1 MRTRIQYGTSVAYPL
16 SSLSCHVSICPN
28 HQTGRTTPFV
38 GLNFSWNT
46 LRECD
51 MVTVGCTSPE
61 EAEEDIEISLAA
73 LERRRPNL
81 ERRASLNINQDVF
94 K

>member
-1 MRTRIQYGTSVAYPL
+1 MTIKSMAA
-16 SSLSCHVSICPN
+16 
-28 HQTGRTTPFV
+28 GRCTPFV

-51 MVTVGCTSPE
+51 MVTVGCFTE
-61 EAEEDIEISLAA
+61 REVHEDVEISFAA

-81 ERRASLNINQDVF
+81 ERRASPNQNQAAF
-94 K
+94 GK